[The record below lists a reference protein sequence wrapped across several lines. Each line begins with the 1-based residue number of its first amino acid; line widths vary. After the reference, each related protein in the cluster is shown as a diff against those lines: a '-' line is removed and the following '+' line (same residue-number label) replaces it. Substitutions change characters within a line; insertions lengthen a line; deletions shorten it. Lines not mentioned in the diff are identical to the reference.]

1 MRRSIVL
8 LAYCFLFAS
17 ACPWATALAG
27 RNLQAAVPPKVEKP
41 PVEPPEVRMAQSPSY
56 AQAPV
61 PINAEMVTPV
71 ELHTQPKAS
80 PSSPKIEALVPVK
93 AAVPVQIT
101 PKAIPQT
108 VPPAEAN
115 SYAVQQSND
124 AYNVWVN
131 GFRERTY
138 ENQLFQTRVIFF
150 LVILLVFAGLF
161 FSWIQFQHAFH
172 LKRVLSKRVAAPSD
186 EAAAAATP
194 AQDEFSFGKD
204 GVVIKSAY
212 LGVIILAISMAFF
225 FLYLVYVY
233 PIT

>member
-1 MRRSIVL
+1 
-8 LAYCFLFAS
+8 
-17 ACPWATALAG
+17 
-27 RNLQAAVPPKVEKP
+27 
-41 PVEPPEVRMAQSPSY
+41 
-56 AQAPV
+56 
-61 PINAEMVTPV
+61 MVTPV
-71 ELHTQPKAS
+71 ELHAQSKTS
-80 PSSPKIEALVPVK
+80 PSPPKIEALVPVK
-93 AAVPVQIT
+93 AAVPVPIT

-108 VPPAEAN
+108 VPPAQEN
-115 SYAVQQSND
+115 SSAVQQSND

-131 GFRERTY
+131 GFRMRTY
-138 ENQLFQTRVIFF
+138 ENQLFQTRVIFA

-161 FSWIQFQHAFH
+161 FSWVQFQHAFH
-172 LKRVLSKRVAAPSD
+172 LKRVLSKRVSAPSD
-186 EAAAAATP
+186 EAAAAAP